1 MNKLISAGFIR
12 LWKDKIFWLIC
23 IFMFMY
29 GVLLSAKTDVNA
41 PLEGIF
47 FAFAVTISIPA
58 AVFCGMFVGTEYSD
72 GTIRNKI
79 IVGHSRCAVYFSN
92 LIVNFVAC
100 ILIAFSYTLA
110 VFIVGAPRF
119 GFFEVSAEHILFYSF
134 AAIMMIF
141 ALTSIYTL
149 LCLLITN
156 KATSA
161 VICVLVSFALF
172 FSTIT
177 IKSRLKEIKFNES
190 NVNTSTA
197 VEQLDTKLDLYQ
209 FLYDFVPTCQGMQIA
224 MQTSN
229 EPWRLPVY
237 SSIIIII
244 SSGLGVFL
252 FRRKDL
258 K

>member
-1 MNKLISAGFIR
+1 MNKLISAGFTR
-12 LWKDKIFWLIC
+12 LWKDKIFWLIF
-23 IFMFMY
+23 IFMFMF
-29 GVLLSAKTDVNA
+29 GALVSVKTGVNA

-47 FAFAVTISIPA
+47 FAFAVTISIPT

-92 LIVNFVAC
+92 LIVNIVAC

-110 VFIVGAPRF
+110 VFIVGVPRL
-119 GFFEVSAEHILFYSF
+119 GFFQVSAEHILFYSF
-134 AAIMMIF
+134 VSIMMIF

-172 FSTIT
+172 FSSIT
-177 IKSRLKEIKFNES
+177 IKSRLEEIKYYES
-190 NVNTSTA
+190 NATSNA
-197 VEQLDTKLDLYQ
+197 IEQLDAKRDLYQ

-224 MQTSN
+224 MQMSD
-229 EPWRLPVY
+229 EPWLLPVY
-237 SSIIIII
+237 SSVIIIIT
-244 SSGLGVFL
+244 SGLGIFL

>member
-1 MNKLISAGFIR
+1 MNKLISAGFTR
-12 LWKDKIFWLIC
+12 LWKDKIFWLIF
-23 IFMFMY
+23 IFMFMF
-29 GVLLSAKTDVNA
+29 GALVSVKTGVNA

-47 FAFAVTISIPA
+47 FAFSVTISIPT

-92 LIVNFVAC
+92 LIVNIVAC

-110 VFIVGAPRF
+110 VFIVGVPRL
-119 GFFEVSAEHILFYSF
+119 GFFQVSAEHILFYSF
-134 AAIMMIF
+134 VSIMMIF

-172 FSTIT
+172 FSSIT
-177 IKSRLKEIKFNES
+177 IKSRLEEIKYYES
-190 NVNTSTA
+190 NATSNA
-197 VEQLDTKLDLYQ
+197 IEQLDTKRDLYQ

-224 MQTSN
+224 MQMSD
-229 EPWRLPVY
+229 EPWLLPVY
-237 SSIIIII
+237 SSVIIIIT
-244 SSGLGVFL
+244 SGLGIFL

>member
-1 MNKLISAGFIR
+1 MNKLISAGFTR
-12 LWKDKIFWLIC
+12 LCKDKIFWLIF
-23 IFMFMY
+23 IFMFMF
-29 GVLLSAKTDVNA
+29 GALVSVKTGVNA

-47 FAFAVTISIPA
+47 FAFAVTISIPT

-92 LIVNFVAC
+92 LIVNIVAC

-110 VFIVGAPRF
+110 VFIVGVPRL
-119 GFFEVSAEHILFYSF
+119 GFFQVSAEHILFYSF
-134 AAIMMIF
+134 VSIMMIF

-172 FSTIT
+172 FSSIT
-177 IKSRLKEIKFNES
+177 IKSRLEEIKYYES
-190 NVNTSTA
+190 NATSNA
-197 VEQLDTKLDLYQ
+197 IEQLDTKRDLYQ

-224 MQTSN
+224 MQMSD
-229 EPWRLPVY
+229 EPWLLPVY
-237 SSIIIII
+237 SSVIIIIT
-244 SSGLGVFL
+244 SGLGIFL

>member
-1 MNKLISAGFIR
+1 MNKLISAGFTR
-12 LWKDKIFWLIC
+12 LWKDKIFWLIF
-23 IFMFMY
+23 IFMFMF
-29 GVLLSAKTDVNA
+29 GALVSVKTGVNA

-47 FAFAVTISIPA
+47 FAFAVTISIPT

-92 LIVNFVAC
+92 LIVNIVAC
-100 ILIAFSYTLA
+100 ILIAFSYTL
-110 VFIVGAPRF
+110 VLFIVGVPRL
-119 GFFEVSAEHILFYSF
+119 GFFQVSAEHILFYSF

-172 FSTIT
+172 FSSIT
-177 IKSRLKEIKFNES
+177 IKSRLEEIKYYES
-190 NVNTSTA
+190 NATSNA
-197 VEQLDTKLDLYQ
+197 IEQLDTKRDLYQ

-224 MQTSN
+224 MQMSD
-229 EPWRLPVY
+229 EPWLLPVY
-237 SSIIIII
+237 SSVIIIIT
-244 SSGLGVFL
+244 SGLGIFL

>member
-1 MNKLISAGFIR
+1 MNKLISAGFTR
-12 LWKDKIFWLIC
+12 LWKDKIFWLIF
-23 IFMFMY
+23 IFMFMF
-29 GVLLSAKTDVNA
+29 GALVSVKTGVNA
-41 PLEGIF
+41 PLEGIL
-47 FAFAVTISIPA
+47 FAFAVTISIPT
-58 AVFCGMFVGTEYSD
+58 AVFCGMFVGTEYSN

-92 LIVNFVAC
+92 LIVNIVAC

-110 VFIVGAPRF
+110 VFIVGVPRL
-119 GFFEVSAEHILFYSF
+119 GFFQVSAEHILFYSF
-134 AAIMMIF
+134 VSIMMIF

-172 FSTIT
+172 FSSIT
-177 IKSRLKEIKFNES
+177 IKSRLEEIKYYES
-190 NVNTSTA
+190 NATSNA
-197 VEQLDTKLDLYQ
+197 IEQLDTKRDLYQ

-224 MQTSN
+224 MQMSD
-229 EPWRLPVY
+229 EHWLLPVY
-237 SSIIIII
+237 SSVIIIIT
-244 SSGLGVFL
+244 SGLGIFL

>member
-1 MNKLISAGFIR
+1 MNKLISAGFTR
-12 LWKDKIFWLIC
+12 LWKDKIFWLIF
-23 IFMFMY
+23 IFMFMF
-29 GVLLSAKTDVNA
+29 GALVSVKTGVNA

-47 FAFAVTISIPA
+47 FAFAVTISIPT

-92 LIVNFVAC
+92 LIVNIVAC

-110 VFIVGAPRF
+110 VFIVGVPRL
-119 GFFEVSAEHILFYSF
+119 GFFQVSAEHILFYSF
-134 AAIMMIF
+134 VSIMMIF

-172 FSTIT
+172 FSSIT
-177 IKSRLKEIKFNES
+177 IKSRLEEIKYYES
-190 NVNTSTA
+190 NATSNA
-197 VEQLDTKLDLYQ
+197 IEQLDPKRDLYQ

-224 MQTSN
+224 MQMSD
-229 EPWRLPVY
+229 EPWLLPVY
-237 SSIIIII
+237 SSVIIIIT
-244 SSGLGVFL
+244 SGLGIFL

>member
-1 MNKLISAGFIR
+1 MNKLISAGFTR
-12 LWKDKIFWLIC
+12 LWKDKIFWLIF
-23 IFMFMY
+23 IFMFMF
-29 GVLLSAKTDVNA
+29 GALVSVKTGVNA

-47 FAFAVTISIPA
+47 FAFAVTISIPT

-92 LIVNFVAC
+92 LIVNIVAC

-110 VFIVGAPRF
+110 VFIVGVPRL
-119 GFFEVSAEHILFYSF
+119 GFFQVSAEHILFYSF
-134 AAIMMIF
+134 VSIMMIF

-172 FSTIT
+172 FSSIT
-177 IKSRLKEIKFNES
+177 IKSRLEEIKYYES
-190 NVNTSTA
+190 NATSNA
-197 VEQLDTKLDLYQ
+197 IEQLDTKRDLYQ

-224 MQTSN
+224 MQMSD
-229 EPWRLPVY
+229 EPWLLPVY
-237 SSIIIII
+237 SSVIIIIT
-244 SSGLGVFL
+244 SGLGIFL